1 MRKRNTKRQKRI
13 VLFIR
18 CSIFVIAFCMLFL
31 WIVKKNVFQ
40 PPISSAKENTQETLP
55 KSNIISLQGIS
66 QDGIPTGCESVS
78 TVAVLQHLGID
89 ITANKF
95 IDKFLPCEKFYK
107 KEGMVYGADP
117 DEAFAGDP
125 YETASLGCYPN
136 VILKALNKMKKS
148 GYPGM
153 NNLTFKNVS
162 GTDLETLATQYIAN
176 QIPVII
182 WVTINMKPSYEGM
195 QYCLEDGSLYTWTAP
210 EHCVVLCGYD
220 DDSYYIMD
228 PLENGKTV
236 AYPKT
241 LVEQRYHELS
251 KYALVISSD
260 SL

>member
-1 MRKRNTKRQKRI
+1 MRKRNTKRRRRI

-18 CSIFVIAFCMLFL
+18 CSIFVIAFCMMFL
-31 WIVKKNVFQ
+31 WIVKKNVYQ
-40 PPISSAKENTQETLP
+40 PPISSAKENTQESLP

-78 TVAVLQHLGID
+78 TVAVLQHLGIN
-89 ITANKF
+89 ITVGKF
-95 IDKFLPCEKFYK
+95 INEFLPCEKFYK
-107 KEGMVYGADP
+107 KDGMVYGADP
-117 DEAFAGDP
+117 HEAFAGDP

-136 VILKALNKMKKS
+136 VILKALNKMKNS

-153 NNLTFKNVS
+153 NNLSFKNVS
-162 GTDLETLATQYIAN
+162 GTDLETLITQYNAN
-176 QIPVII
+176 QTPVII
-182 WVTINMKPSYEGM
+182 WVTIRMKPSYEGM
-195 QYCLEDGSLYTWTAP
+195 QYYLKDDSLYTWTSP

-220 DDSYYIMD
+220 DNSYYIMD
-228 PLENGKTV
+228 PLENGAIV

-241 LVEQRYHELS
+241 LVEQRYRELG